1 MGKVMKEKY
10 FKYVLLSLVI
20 VLGWVIISG
29 LWPFVNGLLGAFTL
43 YVLVR
48 GQMKTLT
55 EKRKMNKTSAALLII
70 TEVIVIVFLP
80 LYLVVWALVHKI
92 QLINFD
98 ISQLVATVEHFISLI
113 QDKTGY
119 DILSVGN
126 LETAAGY
133 LSKGVQVIISQIG
146 GIVVT
151 TIVTAFLL
159 FFMLR
164 DREKLEEY
172 IYKTLPF
179 SELNKVKIR
188 SEIYNMVRS
197 NAIGIPLLAIIQGV
211 IAVIGYLIAGVPSAM
226 LFGVATAFATL
237 IPVVGT
243 GIVWLPLCIYLAMTG
258 HWVSAIILAAWCALL
273 LVNVDNLARLLIQ
286 RKLSDTHPLITVFGV
301 ILGLKL
307 FGFWGIIFG
316 PLLISLF
323 FLLLN
328 IFYKE
333 INNE

>member
-1 MGKVMKEKY
+1 MKEKY